1 MREHRFNVDGRRGI
15 HYQIS
20 MDRYFVLIYTGSDFE
35 WLEGDEAVG
44 GGGNIWF
51 SDLAA
56 AENARDRH
64 YKFRP
69 HLQRLPDFKV
79 EAI

>member
-1 MREHRFNVDGRRGI
+1 
-15 HYQIS
+15 

-64 YKFRP
+64 FKFRP
-69 HLQRLPDFKV
+69 HLPRLPDFKV